1 MGVPRKGVM
10 SPRPA
15 WLLQRSR
22 RSLGGFRGPPRLSES
37 FPAVP
42 ESVRLVRNALVDVAE
57 SAGATSETVEAVRV
71 ASSEAATNV
80 VVHAYDG
87 DPGDIDVTAGVNAPE
102 DGMWVVVADG
112 GHGLDFGTQSPG
124 LGLGFVWMAWF
135 SEGLALGPSRA
146 GGLEVR
152 LRFLLR

>member
-1 MGVPRKGVM
+1 M

-15 WLLQRSR
+15 WLPQLSR
-22 RSLGGFRGPPRLSES
+22 RSRGGFGGPPCLSKS

-42 ESVRLVRNALVDVAE
+42 ESVRLVRGALVDVAE

-87 DPGDIDVTAGVNAPE
+87 GPGEIDLTAGLNAPA

-112 GHGLDFGTQSPG
+112 GRGLDFGTQSPG
-124 LGLGFVWMAWF
+124 LELGFVWMAWF

-146 GGLEVR
+146 GGA
-152 LRFLLR
+152 